1 MHESNFNERRSG
13 GPVLATADDPTHA
26 VAGRAEQ
33 LYEQPKSGQTWTHVL
48 LASRTGLPPE
58 DGRATFASRSP

>member
-1 MHESNFNERRSG
+1 M
-13 GPVLATADDPTHA
+13 LAAADDLTHA